1 MKLLKLKFKS
11 SGLFLLTIDDNS
23 PIFLDDMSVY
33 RLGLKE
39 GMDISD
45 ELFEKICT
53 ISGREGAKRAAARIL
68 TAGRKS
74 EAELRQKLRLKG
86 FSAEDI
92 DAATEMFV
100 KNGILNDDDYA
111 KSYIKDAINLKKY
124 SVRMIRQKLALKGI
138 DRETVQRLTA
148 ELDDFAQLYYLIESE
163 LKKCPD
169 KKGIEKLKRR
179 LLSKGFGLWD
189 INKVL
194 GEFEYEA

>member
-1 MKLLKLKFKS
+1 M
-11 SGLFLLTIDDNS
+11 LTIDDNP

-111 KSYIKDAINLKKY
+111 KSYIKDAVNLKKY
-124 SVRMIRQKLALKGI
+124 SVRMIRQRLALKGI

-148 ELDDFAQLYYLIESE
+148 ELDDFAQLYLLIESE
-163 LKKCPD
+163 FKKCPD